1 LNEVKVLSSRNCR
14 RFLLLLA
21 FSLVLSAPVAS
32 QGPGNERAGK
42 STTDGAAKL
51 LPDKLGEFRALG
63 SAYSPDAI
71 DERANRGRTI
81 TSWATRIYVSK
92 DGQRFNVV
100 VTSHLSDSGAYAGL
114 TNIRYQTTGVEG
126 LINDAGVGTASF
138 SYSHGKRNYLNFFK
152 GRVTSTLMD
161 SGEGSTDKLLIT
173 LGRTLA
179 ETIDKGEAEI
189 PVLVKHLPAWQ
200 AVSPTVLYALEVA
213 TLQEQFGSQSVF
225 DAVSF
230 DGGAE
235 AAIANYDKQRLVLIE
250 FNTPQL
256 ATENDTRITSRIQEL
271 RNLGQPV
278 PSAYRRVG
286 NYAVFVFDAP
296 NEVAANQLID
306 QVKYQQVVQWL
317 GKNPYSYREAVAE
330 FTQTTLGV
338 LVSVVKAS
346 GIVLVGSLLVGGVFG
361 ALLFSRRR
369 AQQQVRDAYS
379 DAGGMLRLNLD
390 DVDPNTDPARLLG
403 PGR

>member
-1 LNEVKVLSSRNCR
+1 MIFVLV
-14 RFLLLLA
+14 LA
-21 FSLVLSAPVAS
+21 FSLFWSSPVTT
-32 QGPGNERAGK
+32 QTLKTEPVGK
-42 STTDGAAKL
+42 PTTDPAAKL
-51 LPDKLGEFRALG
+51 LPDKLGEFRAVG
-63 SAYSPDAI
+63 SVASPESL
-71 DERANRGRTI
+71 DESSRRGAGI
-81 TSWATRIYVSK
+81 TSWAGRIYASK
-92 DGQRFNVV
+92 DGQRFTVV
-100 VTSHLSDSGAYAGL
+100 VNSAASDSAAYAAL
-114 TNIRYQTTGVEG
+114 TKKRKGTTRAEG
-126 LINDAGVGTASF
+126 LIDDAGVGTASF
-138 SYSHGKRNYLNFFK
+138 LYSDGKRHYLNFFK
-152 GRVTSTLMD
+152 GRVCASLMPTDED
-161 SGEGSTDKLLIT
+161 SGDSQLLLKLARL
-173 LGRTLA
+173 LA
-179 ETIDKGEAEI
+179 ETIDKGEGEI
-189 PVLVKHLPAWQ
+189 PVLVKHLPGWQ

-213 TLQEQFGSQSVF
+213 ALHDQFGAKSVF

-230 DGGAE
+230 EGGAE
-235 AAIANYDKQRLVLIE
+235 AVIASYDKQALVLIE

-256 ATENDTRITSRIQEL
+256 ATENDTRITARIQEL
-271 RNLGQPV
+271 RNQGQPV

-296 NEVAANQLID
+296 SEVAANQLID

>member
-1 LNEVKVLSSRNCR
+1 VLFSRRCR
-14 RFLLLLA
+14 KFLLLLA
-21 FSLVLSAPVAS
+21 FTLVLSSHVATQNLKTEPV
-32 QGPGNERAGK
+32 GK
-42 STTDGAAKL
+42 LTTDPAAKL
-51 LPDKLGEFRALG
+51 LSDKLGEFRASG
-63 SAYSPDAI
+63 SVHSLVPF
-71 DERANRGRTI
+71 DESTRIRGRVISSAGRT
-81 TSWATRIYVSK
+81 YVSK
-92 DGQRFNVV
+92 DGQRFTVV
-100 VTSHLSDSGAYAGL
+100 VNFAPSDSSAYAGL
-114 TNIRYQTTGVEG
+114 TSIRKISTGAED

-138 SYSHGKRNYLNFFK
+138 SYSDGKRNYLIFFK
-152 GRVTSTLMD
+152 GRVNASLND
-161 SGEGSTDKLLIT
+161 LGGDVRDRGLL
-173 LGRTLA
+173 LNLARTLS
-179 ETIDKGEAEI
+179 ETIDKGEGDI

-200 AVSPTVLYALEVA
+200 AVSPTVRYTLTAV
-213 TLQEQFGSQSVF
+213 TLQEEFGNKSIF
-225 DAVSF
+225 DAVNF
-230 DGGAE
+230 EGGAE
-235 AAIANYDKQRLVLIE
+235 AVTANYDKQRLVLIE

-271 RNLGQPV
+271 RNQGQPV

-296 NEVAANQLID
+296 NELAANQLID

>member
-1 LNEVKVLSSRNCR
+1 MLFSRSCR
-14 RFLLLLA
+14 RFLSLLA
-21 FSLVLSAPVAS
+21 FSLVLSLPVAT
-32 QGPGNERAGK
+32 QNLRTEPAGK
-42 STTDGAAKL
+42 LTSDSAAKL

-63 SAYSPDAI
+63 SVTSPEFP
-71 DERANRGRTI
+71 DESTHRSLGI
-81 TSWATRIYVSK
+81 TSWAGRIYAYK
-92 DGQRFNVV
+92 DGPRFTVV
-100 VTSHLSDSGAYAGL
+100 VNSAASDSGAYAEL
-114 TNIRYQTTGVEG
+114 TERRIGKTSLDGF
-126 LINDAGVGTASF
+126 INDAGVGTASF
-138 SYSHGKRNYLNFFK
+138 SYSDGKRNHLIFFK
-152 GRVTSTLMD
+152 GRVSASLSEYGGD
-161 SGEGSTDKLLIT
+161 SRDIRFLIN
-173 LGRTLA
+173 LARALA
-179 ETIDKGEAEI
+179 ETIDKGEGDI

-200 AVSPTVLYALEVA
+200 AVSQSAQY
-213 TLQEQFGSQSVF
+213 TLGVDTLHREFGTNSVF
-225 DAVSF
+225 DAVSL

-235 AAIANYDKQRLVLIE
+235 AVVANYDKQRLVLIE

-256 ATENDTRITSRIQEL
+256 ATENNARITSRIQEL
-271 RNLGQPV
+271 RNQGQPV

-317 GKNPYSYREAVAE
+317 GKNPYSYREAVSE

-346 GIVLVGSLLVGGVFG
+346 GIVLVGSLLVGGFFG

-369 AQQQVRDAYS
+369 SQQQVRDAYS
-379 DAGGMLRLNLD
+379 DAGGLLRLNLD
-390 DVDPNTDPARLLG
+390 EIDPNTDPARLLG

>member
-1 LNEVKVLSSRNCR
+1 
-14 RFLLLLA
+14 
-21 FSLVLSAPVAS
+21 
-32 QGPGNERAGK
+32 
-42 STTDGAAKL
+42 
-51 LPDKLGEFRALG
+51 
-63 SAYSPDAI
+63 
-71 DERANRGRTI
+71 
-81 TSWATRIYVSK
+81 
-92 DGQRFNVV
+92 
-100 VTSHLSDSGAYAGL
+100 
-114 TNIRYQTTGVEG
+114 
-126 LINDAGVGTASF
+126 
-138 SYSHGKRNYLNFFK
+138 
-152 GRVTSTLMD
+152 
-161 SGEGSTDKLLIT
+161 LLIS

-179 ETIDKGEAEI
+179 ETIDRGEGEI

-200 AVSPTVLYALEVA
+200 AVSPTVQYILGVD
-213 TLQEQFGSQSVF
+213 TLRHQFGSQSVF

-235 AAIANYDKQRLVLIE
+235 AVIANYDKQRLVLIE

-256 ATENDTRITSRIQEL
+256 ATENDARISSRVQEL
-271 RNLGQPV
+271 RNQGQPV

-317 GKNPYSYREAVAE
+317 GENPYSYREAVSE

-346 GIVLVGSLLVGGVFG
+346 GIVLVGSLLVGGFFG
-361 ALLFSRRR
+361 ALLFTRRR

-390 DVDPNTDPARLLG
+390 EIDPNTDPARLLG

>member
-1 LNEVKVLSSRNCR
+1 VLFPQSCR
-14 RFLLLLA
+14 RLLPVLA
-21 FSLVLSAPVAS
+21 FSLFWSLPVAT
-32 QGPGNERAGK
+32 QNL
-42 STTDGAAKL
+42 TTKPEAKLPTDQAAKL
-51 LPDKLGEFRALG
+51 LPDKLGEFRA
-63 SAYSPDAI
+63 SDSVSSPESI
-71 DERANRGRTI
+71 DESQHRSFGI
-81 TSWATRIYVSK
+81 TSGAARTYSSK
-92 DGQRFNVV
+92 DGQRIRVV
-100 VTSHLSDSGAYAGL
+100 VSTTTSDSGAYAEL
-114 TNIRYQTTGVEG
+114 TERRTGTTGIQGV
-126 LINDAGVGTASF
+126 INDAGVGTASF
-138 SYSHGKRNYLNFFK
+138 SYSDGKRNHLTFFK
-152 GRVTSTLMD
+152 GRVSASLED
-161 SGEGSTDKLLIT
+161 SPMGSGDSRLLIN
-173 LGRTLA
+173 LGKALA
-179 ETIDKGEAEI
+179 ETIDKGEGEI

-200 AVSPTVLYALEVA
+200 AVSQTVQYALGVDS
-213 TLQEQFGSQSVF
+213 LKRDFGANSVF
-225 DAVSF
+225 EAVSF

-235 AAIANYDKQRLVLIE
+235 AVIANYDKQRLVLIE

-256 ATENDTRITSRIQEL
+256 ATENDARITSRIQEL
-271 RNLGQPV
+271 RNQGQPV

-346 GIVLVGSLLVGGVFG
+346 GIVLVGSLLVGGIFG

-369 AQQQVRDAYS
+369 AQQQVGDAYS
-379 DAGGMLRLNLD
+379 DAGGILRLNLD

>member
-1 LNEVKVLSSRNCR
+1 VLALSIFLSS
-14 RFLLLLA
+14 
-21 FSLVLSAPVAS
+21 PVVT
-32 QGPGNERAGK
+32 QNLTTQPPGK
-42 STTDGAAKL
+42 LTTDQAAKL
-51 LPDKLGEFRALG
+51 LPDKLGDFRALG
-63 SAYSPDAI
+63 SVTSPESI
-71 DERANRGRTI
+71 DETNDRRLAI
-81 TSWATRIYVSK
+81 TSWAARTYVSK
-92 DGQRFNVV
+92 QGQRFSVIVN
-100 VTSHLSDSGAYAGL
+100 SAAYDSVAYAAL
-114 TNIRYQTTGVEG
+114 TNWKRMSRVEG
-126 LINDAGVGTASF
+126 VINDAGVGTASF
-138 SYSHGKRNYLNFFK
+138 SYSGGKRNYLYFFK
-152 GRVTSTLMD
+152 GRICASLTDLGAD
-161 SGEGSTDKLLIT
+161 SHDSPLLIS

-179 ETIDKGEAEI
+179 EKIDKGDGDI

-200 AVSPTVLYALEVA
+200 AVSSTVHYVLRVA
-213 TLQEQFGSQSVF
+213 TLQEEFGSKSVF

-256 ATENDTRITSRIQEL
+256 ATENDARITSRIQEL
-271 RNLGQPV
+271 GNQGQPV

-317 GKNPYSYREAVAE
+317 GQNPYSYREAVAE

-346 GIVLVGSLLVGGVFG
+346 GIVLVGSLLVGGFFG
-361 ALLFSRRR
+361 ALLFNRRR

-390 DVDPNTDPARLLG
+390 EIDPNTDPARLLG